1 MPQYPKSLLQ
11 SESQPWGRSVEQRL
25 ADLERQDRLVAQES
39 GNNFAQVN
47 SSTTLLSE
55 QVGLLSQMRIYSQT
69 SGSAF
74 QTGPGTVNY
83 TSPASVTFTVDRPM
97 QVLLQLIVP
106 IAYVVNGGD
115 EVQAFVT
122 YSLTGPNAS
131 GTVQYLFRTG
141 TPGGENGANQG
152 LAVARGLVGAGTHTF
167 SRQSASSATLLLS
180 GGASGIHFVSGSAIT
195 AIVTV
200 TGAQSIP

>member
-1 MPQYPKSLLQ
+1 MTQHPNSFLQ
-11 SESQPWGRSVEQRL
+11 PESQPWSRSIEQRL
-25 ADLERQDRLVAQES
+25 NDLENNDRLNRQES
-39 GNNFAQVN
+39 NNNLSQIN
-47 SSTTLLSE
+47 SSNTLISG
-55 QVGLLSQMRIYSQT
+55 QVSLLSQMRIYSQT

-74 QTGPGTVNY
+74 QTAAGTVNY
-83 TSPASVTFTVDRPM
+83 TNPASVTFTVDRPM

-122 YSLTGPNAS
+122 YSLTGPGAS
-131 GTVQYLFRTG
+131 GTVSYLFRTG

-167 SRQSASSATLLLS
+167 ARQNASSATLLLS
-180 GGASGIHFVSGSAIT
+180 GGSPGIHFVSGSAIT
-195 AIVTV
+195 AIATV
-200 TGAQSIP
+200 TGAQSL